1 MFGISIEKWS
11 PQSKEFAKI
20 GVMIVVAWGTLL
32 SMLAITV
39 LTLDYLRLR

>member
-1 MFGISIEKWS
+1 VLGIEKWS

-20 GVMIVVAWGTLL
+20 GAMIVISWGTLL
-32 SMLAITV
+32 SMLSITV